1 MSPRRCSAWSSS
13 STARS
18 SARGCTRPRRASTRP
33 RSTERLVGDQVLA
46 PGWTSYQHRLRY
58 QTYDVTDLL
67 AEGANAIGIQLAD
80 GWFIGYL
87 GFGGKRNIYGDRP
100 GAIAQLE
107 VEHPDGTRTVISSD
121 ASWRSTLGPLTRA
134 DIYQG
139 ETFDARKELAGL
151 VRGRLR

>member
-1 MSPRRCSAWSSS
+1 MYA
-13 STARS
+13 TAQGLYE
-18 SARGCTRPRRASTRP
+18 AEINGTA
-33 RSTERLVGDQVLA
+33 VGDQVLA

-121 ASWRSTLGPLTRA
+121 ASWRVDAGFT
-134 DIYQG
+134 DQG
-139 ETFDARKELAGL
+139 RHLPG
-151 VRGRLR
+151 